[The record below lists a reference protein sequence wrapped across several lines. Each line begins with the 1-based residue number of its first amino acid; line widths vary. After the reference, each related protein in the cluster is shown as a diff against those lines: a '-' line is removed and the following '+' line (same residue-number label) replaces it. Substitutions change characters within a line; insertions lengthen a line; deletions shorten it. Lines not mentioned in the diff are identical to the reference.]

1 MSRLLCTLCSK
12 VQKKHWPASQ
22 WVKQPTIPWSFHYL
36 LLVSGLLLGVPP
48 GVRHEEA
55 HGDVVLSG
63 VSHGLVEV
71 VEVVEDRGDTTTSW
85 RSPDSEHQQRSPPLY
100 IDKII

>member
-1 MSRLLCTLCSK
+1 MLAVSPQFSG
-12 VQKKHWPASQ
+12 
-22 WVKQPTIPWSFHYL
+22 HYL
-36 LLVSGLLLGVPP
+36 YLLFISGLLLGVPP
-48 GVRHEEA
+48 RIGHEEA

-63 VSHGLVEV
+63 VSHGL

-85 RSPDSEHQQRSPPLY
+85 RSPDSEHQQDSPPLY